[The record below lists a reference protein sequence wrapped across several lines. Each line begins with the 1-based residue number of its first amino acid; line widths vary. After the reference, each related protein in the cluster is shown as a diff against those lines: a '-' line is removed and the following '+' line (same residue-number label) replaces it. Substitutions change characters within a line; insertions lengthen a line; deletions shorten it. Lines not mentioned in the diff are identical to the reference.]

1 LIAFFTI
8 KYPMYQRYM
17 IWGGWLV
24 CTLALVAS
32 SFATEVWHLMIAQG
46 FLYGFGF
53 LTMYYPLLN
62 MLNEWFVK
70 RRGLAY
76 GIL

>member
-1 LIAFFTI
+1 
-8 KYPMYQRYM
+8 MYQRHM
-17 IWGGWLV
+17 IWGGWFV
-24 CTLALVAS
+24 CILALVGS
-32 SFATEVWHLMIAQG
+32 SFATEVWHLMITQG

-53 LTMYYPLLN
+53 LTIYYPLLN
-62 MLNEWFVK
+62 MLNEWFIQ

>member
-1 LIAFFTI
+1 
-8 KYPMYQRYM
+8 M

-24 CTLALVAS
+24 CILALISS
-32 SFATEVWHLMIAQG
+32 SFATQVWHLIITQG

-53 LTMYYPLLN
+53 LIMYYPLLN
-62 MLNEWFVK
+62 MLNEWFIQ